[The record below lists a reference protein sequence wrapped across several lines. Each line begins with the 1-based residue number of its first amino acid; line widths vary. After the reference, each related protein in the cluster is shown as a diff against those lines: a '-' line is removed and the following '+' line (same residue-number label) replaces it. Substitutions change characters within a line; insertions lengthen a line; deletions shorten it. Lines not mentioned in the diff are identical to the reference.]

1 MSNGQCKIWLGQRQD
16 EIALGRAADA
26 DETPR
31 EGNVGAD
38 RERFYD
44 NSDLYCGDAS
54 ERWWCYVYCVA

>member
-31 EGNVGAD
+31 
-38 RERFYD
+38 
-44 NSDLYCGDAS
+44 
-54 ERWWCYVYCVA
+54 